1 MKTRFCLLLM
11 MIGMTGWSQDLC
23 IDDEMQ
29 TLFGGEHSFG
39 AFIGMQAKMT
49 EINGQGAVL
58 TGGELNV
65 IINRKLNLGFAGYGL
80 VSDVY
85 SNSMDELGREYFI
98 EMGYGGLNIEPV
110 MFSNSLV
117 HFTVPVLLG
126 AGGIAESN
134 FRYTQ
139 FDYHEDFLGDLHRS
153 DMFLFAEPGVNA
165 ELNVFK
171 FFRVA
176 GGVSYRW
183 VSDVQIPTLN
193 SATVNGW
200 NANVALRFGWF

>member
-1 MKTRFCLLLM
+1 MKTKLVVVFMLFSVC
-11 MIGMTGWSQDLC
+11 TWSQSNQPG
-23 IDDEMQ
+23 EMQ

-39 AFIGMQAKMT
+39 AFLGFQTKFT
-49 EINGQGAVL
+49 EINNQGAMM
-58 TGGELNV
+58 TGGEVNI
-65 IINRKLNLGFAGYGL
+65 IINRRLNLGFAGYGL
-80 VSDVY
+80 VTNVE
-85 SNSMDELGREYFI
+85 SNSIDELGRPYFI

-110 MFSNSLV
+110 MFSKSLI

-134 FRYTQ
+134 LRYQ
-139 FDYHEDFLGDLHRS
+139 YFDYDENFFDNLHRS
-153 DMFLFAEPGVNA
+153 DMFLFVEPGVNA

-183 VSDVQIPTLN
+183 VSDVQIPTLS

-200 NANVALRFGWF
+200 NANIALRFGWF